1 MNDEVTRVTNEI
13 DSAYRNK
20 FGTDLL
26 LPLAS
31 DPVGEGEREGGTCRE
46 DASYYPVD
54 IGAPRNLFKLRA
66 DLFYRAGLPLGCFG
80 QRPPRYLVSAH
91 L

>member
-31 DPVGEGEREGGTCRE
+31 DPVGEGEREEGTCR
-46 DASYYPVD
+46 
-54 IGAPRNLFKLRA
+54 
-66 DLFYRAGLPLGCFG
+66 
-80 QRPPRYLVSAH
+80 
-91 L
+91 